1 MAAIARR
8 VGVPLWLAL
17 VMSACGGGSE
27 PATKTPSPTPAEP
40 GGPSATVACDADNGG
55 ITLPAGFCAT
65 TFADHVGTARHIAV
79 TSSGDVYVMLSAG
92 AILRVVVRARRGG
105 QEPGR
110 DPDADA

>member
-1 MAAIARR
+1 MRLLAIAPAI
-8 VGVPLWLAL
+8 VAL
-17 VMSACGGGSE
+17 LTACGGGSE

-92 AILRVVVRARRGG
+92 AILALRDTNADGHSDVRATFG
-105 QEPGR
+105 
-110 DPDADA
+110 